1 MGPKPSRVRLRT
13 STTELL
19 ARAFADAVAADDLE
33 AAEGWLAVASL
44 VAGRVDRRALG
55 DPSGGSPAARS

>member
-1 MGPKPSRVRLRT
+1 MRCSVRLRT

-33 AAEGWLAVASL
+33 AAEGWLAVATL
-44 VAGRVDRRALG
+44 VAGRVVDRRPVG
-55 DPSGGSPAARS
+55 DHSGGPAAERSRD